1 MTNFKVSNII
11 NMSRLPYNVERRIK
25 SNIETAK
32 CSVHRKNTLMLFLHN
47 NDAKFH
53 AVAEKFRKETIAKCE
68 KAIGEALKEEIFKPL
83 KGLR

>member
-32 CSVHRKNTLMLFLHN
+32 CSVHEKHPNVIFTQQGC
-47 NDAKFH
+47 K
-53 AVAEKFRKETIAKCE
+53 VSCCCEKFRKETIAKCE
-68 KAIGEALKEEIFKPL
+68 KAIGEALREEIFKPL